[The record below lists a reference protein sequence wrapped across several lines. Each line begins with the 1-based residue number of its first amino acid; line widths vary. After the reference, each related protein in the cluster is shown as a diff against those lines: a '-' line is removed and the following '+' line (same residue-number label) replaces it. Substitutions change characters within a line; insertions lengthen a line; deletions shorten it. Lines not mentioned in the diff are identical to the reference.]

1 MGNIAQYFEETYNLR
16 LNGEACIAELLQ
28 RSVHAV
34 HIKVMGRDIDTGIP
48 QCILLPSDEIH
59 SAAQRIT

>member
-1 MGNIAQYFEETYNLR
+1 
-16 LNGEACIAELLQ
+16 
-28 RSVHAV
+28 VHAV